1 MKFYRL
7 LCLFFVLIFISGC
20 TKLTKENNTTNE
32 TEEKTTIESTTN
44 LNNIVLFEEISQKIP
59 VQLIYNQNGL
69 VFFTPNDS
77 EDGFSIYKIIGNQVV
92 VAKQIISYDYTA
104 YSLGTGMAIIDKS
117 CKKMYILDL
126 NLNLI
131 SEMSLE
137 GILNNKVFNRRENIA
152 ISSDGHKMAFFI
164 NDTME
169 DTVYIMDIQTSSIIE
184 ITKIHRGDSVRKNQ
198 LVGISNIRFL
208 NDNYIFFEG
217 YSYLGNSFDSEQT
230 TDIGYININSG
241 EVTVINHYQD
251 IICESNESLVYLYD
265 NQTST
270 NFDFTGQVHL
280 LDFSH
285 KEINTFNTINN
296 SESENCFVSG
306 NGKYLCTGYKINN
319 KYYLN
324 IYDIKSN
331 TLLKSFEEVMP
342 TEAFVFSKFNV
353 CIDYNQLILYVSWN
367 NDTFEN
373 ISRYY
378 F

>member
-20 TKLTKENNTTNE
+20 TKLTKNNNTTDE
-32 TEEKTTIESTTN
+32 AEEKTTVESTN
-44 LNNIVLFEEISQKIP
+44 KLNNIVSFEEINQKIP

-92 VAKQIISYDYTA
+92 VAKQIVSYDYTA
-104 YSLGTGMAIIDKS
+104 YSLETGMAIIDKS

-131 SEMSLE
+131 SEISLE
-137 GILNNKVFNRRENIA
+137 SILRGSVFNRSENIA
-152 ISSDGHKMAFFI
+152 VSSDGHKMAFFV
-164 NDTME
+164 NETME
-169 DTVYIMDIQTSSIIE
+169 DTVYIMDIQSSSIIE
-184 ITKIHRGDSVRKNQ
+184 ITKIHRGDSVKKNQ
-198 LVGISNIRFL
+198 LVGISKMKFL

-217 YSYLGNSFDSEQT
+217 YSYLSDSFDSEQT
-230 TDIGYININSG
+230 TDIGYIDINSG
-241 EVTVINHYQD
+241 EITVIKHYQD
-251 IICESNESLVYLYD
+251 IICESNESLIYLYD

-270 NFDFTGQVHL
+270 NFNFTGQVHL

-285 KEINTFNTINN
+285 KGINTFNTINN
-296 SESENCFVSG
+296 LESENCFVSG
-306 NGKYLCTGYKINN
+306 DGKYLCTGYKSNN
-319 KYYLN
+319 KYHLN

-331 TLLKSFEEVMP
+331 TLLKSFEESMP
-342 TEAFVFSKFNV
+342 TDTFAFSKFNV

-367 NDTFEN
+367 NDTYEN
-373 ISRYY
+373 ISKYY